1 MKTDRQTRKFVEQNF
16 IAMTRK
22 ILLSSLFLL
31 FVSTCLFAQPLLEKS
46 DSTSQK
52 KSVPSKTQIKVTTR
66 LHTRGMFLYGGR
78 ISTENPAFDV
88 NFTLNRPKWG
98 FFFYKA
104 IDIKDHTSD
113 NNFSLL
119 AIYKNFKVTNRLTF
133 TPHVGTFLEQAHTVA
148 DVGSDISF
156 IAVTSYKL
164 NPQFT
169 LDYTVLFANL
179 VLEPEEMD
187 WVNRGRLLFISKHID
202 VTASYWHNNHVFD
215 EQDHMS
221 GSLMANYKIH
231 LSDHFNMN
239 VGATEFVILKTSSEE
254 ELPKTNRFLVSVALQ
269 FVK

>member
-1 MKTDRQTRKFVEQNF
+1 
-16 IAMTRK
+16 MTVK
-22 ILLSSLFLL
+22 ILLTSLLL
-31 FVSTCLFAQPLLEKS
+31 IVGTCLFAQPLQEQS
-46 DSTSQK
+46 DSSTQE

-66 LHTRGMFLYGGR
+66 IHTRGMFLYGGR

-104 IDIKDHTSD
+104 CDLKDHTSD

-119 AIYKNFKVTNRLTF
+119 AIFKNFKVSDRLTI
-133 TPHVGTFLEQAHTVA
+133 TPHLGTFFEQAHTFA
-148 DVGSDISF
+148 DFGSDISC
-156 IAVTSYKL
+156 IVVTAYKL
-164 NPQFT
+164 NPHFT
-169 LDYTVLFANL
+169 VDYTVLFANL
-179 VLEPEEMD
+179 VIEPEELD
-187 WVNRGRLLFISKHID
+187 WVNRGRLLFISKHVD

-221 GSLMANYKIH
+221 GSLMANYKIR

-239 VGATEFVILKTSSEE
+239 VGATEFVILKTSNEE

>member
-1 MKTDRQTRKFVEQNF
+1 MNG
-16 IAMTRK
+16 K
-22 ILLSSLFLL
+22 ILLTSLLL
-31 FVSTCLFAQPLLEKS
+31 IVGTCLFAQPLQEKS
-46 DSTSQK
+46 DTTAQE
-52 KSVPSKTQIKVTTR
+52 KSAQSKTQIKVTTR

-104 IDIKDHTSD
+104 CDLKDHTSP

-119 AIYKNFKVTNRLTF
+119 AVFKNFKVSDRLTI
-133 TPHVGTFLEQAHTVA
+133 TPHVGTFLEQTHTVA
-148 DVGSDISF
+148 DFGSDILF
-156 IAVTSYKL
+156 IAVTAYKI
-164 NPQFT
+164 NPHFT
-169 LDYTVLFANL
+169 VDYTVLLANL
-179 VLEPEEMD
+179 MVEPELLD
-187 WVNRGRLLFISKHID
+187 WVNRGRLLFISKHVD

-221 GSLMANYKIH
+221 GSLAANYKLR
-231 LSDHFNMN
+231 LSDHFNLN
-239 VGATEFVILKTSSEE
+239 VGATEFVILKTSDEE